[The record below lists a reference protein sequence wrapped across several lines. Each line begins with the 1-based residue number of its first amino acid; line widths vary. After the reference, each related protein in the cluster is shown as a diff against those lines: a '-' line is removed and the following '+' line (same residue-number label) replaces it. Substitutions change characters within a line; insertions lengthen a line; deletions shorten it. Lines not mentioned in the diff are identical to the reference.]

1 MGNEKDH
8 GVLLDGSGKIVL
20 GGLIAEFSGYTAS
33 SVCATSC
40 GVAIYSTCDQCYPH
54 PSHYPSFESVSSAE
68 RLGLTLA

>member
-20 GGLIAEFSGYTAS
+20 GGLIAEFFGYTAS

-40 GVAIYSTCDQCYPH
+40 GVVIYSTCDQCYPH